1 MTDTFNQGIAPGG
14 LREKSEIKLL
24 VCYLLKSLKKPLT
37 RTQINEILS
46 EYEIANYFEI
56 NGAISELIVGGQV
69 VSELSGGDELI
80 SITSKA
86 VIDVANIERSL
97 PRSVREKS
105 MAAALKILSRERIIK
120 ESKVDVTPL
129 EHGYH
134 VTLTVADMG
143 TELLKVTVYVTD
155 KAQIETVKKNFFD
168 NAVTVYSNIISS
180 LTVE

>member
-1 MTDTFNQGIAPGG
+1 MTDSFGQGIAPGG

-46 EYEIANYFEI
+46 EYEIANYFEV
-56 NGAISELIVGGQV
+56 NVAMSELVAGGQV
-69 VSELSGGDELI
+69 VSEISGGDELI

-86 VIDVANIERSL
+86 VLDVANIERSL

-155 KAQIETVKKNFFD
+155 KSQIETVKKNFFD

-180 LTVE
+180 LTTE